1 MFKTTAHIG
10 CVILVYGQLNF
21 ICYVIIY
28 WVYTFLYNNF
38 FQIAEK
44 EYFKSLQRIEYTY
57 KEMTHEMKDEKYRM
71 KETKLIDWCIKKI
84 LVFQQRNRE

>member
-1 MFKTTAHIG
+1 MQLSIE
-10 CVILVYGQLNF
+10 CILF
-21 ICYVIIY
+21 III
-28 WVYTFLYNNF
+28 NF

-71 KETKLIDWCIKKI
+71 KETKLIDWLMYQKN
-84 LVFQQRNRE
+84 LGFPTT

>member
-1 MFKTTAHIG
+1 MQLSIE
-10 CVILVYGQLNF
+10 CILF
-21 ICYVIIY
+21 III
-28 WVYTFLYNNF
+28 NF

-44 EYFKSLQRIEYTY
+44 EYFKSLQRIEYTYMY